1 MLTEPTL
8 DEARQALDQSLV
20 EALAA
25 AIAHRAASA
34 GTPAPDAD
42 ALMLRDLL
50 DRAGDYR
57 QRTLLKALYGRMSAL
72 NGPAV
77 FACGMEARIL
87 AADRFGARR
96 SVDTPDAA
104 FAEAARGARVVID
117 IAAPRPWW
125 GKLLA
130 RPDLRVM
137 GALEDDRNGLPRTL
151 MVSTERPGPTGDD
164 RSFWVT
170 DSALSDTRIGEAFA
184 ALGLAGHLLA
194 ASGGLKL
201 FLLAGYV
208 QAEDGRLDQ
217 APGSLKGVIGAAP
230 VF

>member
-1 MLTEPTL
+1 MLIEPTL

-20 EALAA
+20 EALTA
-25 AIAHRAASA
+25 AIAHRTASA

-50 DRAGDYR
+50 DRAADYR
-57 QRTLLKALYGRMSAL
+57 QRAILKALHGRMSGL

-77 FACGMEARIL
+77 FACGTEARLL

-96 SVDTPDAA
+96 SVETPEAA

-117 IAAPRPWW
+117 IASARPWW
-125 GKLLA
+125 GRLLA
-130 RPDLRVM
+130 RPDLNVI
-137 GALEDDRNGLPRTL
+137 GALEDDRNGLPRAL
-151 MVSTERPGPTGDD
+151 MISTEAAGPTGDD

-170 DSALSDTRIGEAFA
+170 DSALPDARIGEALA
-184 ALGLAGHLLA
+184 ALGLAGHFLA
-194 ASGGLKL
+194 ATGGLKL